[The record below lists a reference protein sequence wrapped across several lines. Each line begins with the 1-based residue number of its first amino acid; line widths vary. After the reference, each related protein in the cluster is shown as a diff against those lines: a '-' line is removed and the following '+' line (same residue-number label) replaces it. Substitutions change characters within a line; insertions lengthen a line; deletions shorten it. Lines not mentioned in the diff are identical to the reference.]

1 VIPEEVEVRVG
12 VLVAVVVC
20 AEVAVVERKVDKSI
34 TGSGKE
40 VRIESV
46 VLDWTT
52 GKSVRLGFCP
62 GNVRTGS

>member
-1 VIPEEVEVRVG
+1 MIPEEVEVRVG
-12 VLVAVVVC
+12 VLVAVVAC
-20 AEVAVVERKVDKSI
+20 GEVAVVERAIVKPIS
-34 TGSGKE
+34 GSGKE
-40 VRIESV
+40 VIIESV